1 MDLLCVF
8 SVQERS
14 GSSSSGLNAETGEEQ
29 LHLLLHSL
37 ESRFSWCFLVLL
49 RCNSLDREQNW
60 ISEGKFILI
69 YAFCLFF
76 KNNIDTFVQ

>member
-29 LHLLLHSL
+29 LHHLLHSFM
-37 ESRFSWCFLVLL
+37 SSFSLCFLVLL

-60 ISEGKFILI
+60 ISEGKIILI
-69 YAFCLFF
+69 YAFCIFF
-76 KNNIDTFVQ
+76 LNSIATFVH